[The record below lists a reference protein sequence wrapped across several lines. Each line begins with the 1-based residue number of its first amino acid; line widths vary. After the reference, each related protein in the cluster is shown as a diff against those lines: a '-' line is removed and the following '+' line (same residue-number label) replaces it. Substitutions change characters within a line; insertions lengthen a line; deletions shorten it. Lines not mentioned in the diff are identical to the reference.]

1 MYLFFASA
9 VTMGLAMKKVDQ
21 IRYLLTQE
29 YTPQEVA
36 DRVPC
41 SLSLVYEVRGKSD
54 LARMRHEIAELR
66 LGMHDLFERVAV
78 LEGKPADAIERLE
91 QRRHA

>member
-1 MYLFFASA
+1 
-9 VTMGLAMKKVDQ
+9 MGLAMKKVDQ

-78 LEGKPADAIERLE
+78 LEGKPADPIERLE